1 MPNWYSGTVIIRGD
15 IARFRDWY
23 NKHKDTEDGLENS
36 FAQTFAPLSSG
47 KWDFGT
53 ACDEWGV
60 KWDIGNI
67 SMNSGEDEGD
77 DEFSFSFDTAWN
89 SPVYLWRQ
97 LEMRY
102 GVEVEETGYEEQ
114 QLEFYKYHNG
124 RFICKDVDN
133 DWFAEKLDFT
143 PSAEAL
149 KDEELL
155 EEEKNDF
162 RYDNWCD
169 GMEKWETTLST
180 DHPDWKEIKMT
191 VVEEEQL
198 LH

>member
-15 IARFRDWY
+15 IAPFRDWY
-23 NKHKDTEDGLENS
+23 NKYKDSDNALDNS
-36 FAQTFAPLSSG
+36 FAQTLAPLSSG
-47 KWDFGT
+47 KWDFTT

-60 KWDIGNI
+60 KWDLSNVN
-67 SMNSGEDEGD
+67 MLSGEDEGD
-77 DEFSFSFDTAWN
+77 DEFSLSFDTPWN

-97 LEMRY
+97 LELRY

-133 DWFAEKLDFT
+133 DWFAENLDFT

-155 EEEKNDF
+155 EDEKNDF
-162 RYDNWCD
+162 RYEYWCD
-169 GMEKWETTLST
+169 GMEKWEKSVSP
-180 DHPDWKEIKMT
+180 DDPDWKDIEMT
-191 VVEEEQL
+191 LVEEEQI

>member
-133 DWFAEKLDFT
+133 DWFAENLDFT

-155 EEEKNDF
+155 EDEKNDF

-169 GMEKWETTLST
+169 GMEKWEATLST

-191 VVEEEQL
+191 VVEEEQV